1 MTKHL
6 SNEQLNLLQTHKL
19 RGSSFVEALRHIEGC
34 EHCRNKIPKSSVQ
47 EVLQSIFGEE
57 SAPIQNQPEPSPI
70 PSLRGFLVPLSVG
83 LLLVLLGSAIFL
95 FFNSA
100 LQNQN
105 NIAQT
110 ENNVNSNAP
119 IISATIEPQPT
130 QAAANST
137 KNESIKQNFEKTA
150 QDFTNQKDKPHR
162 VLTKIPQTV
171 ASLKTDISKAKL
183 VKSNLPKRVINE
195 VAQTPK
201 VRFVWSKIQDAT
213 NYEITIF
220 DKTYNEVARQ
230 TVQTNSFQLTDPLE
244 KEKSYFWKLVAY
256 NAYGEPISTQNI
268 GNVGAFQVKNLKL
281 AQQTKRLGKTNQ
293 NDLEVL
299 NFMIEKGMLK
309 EAKSKLE
316 KLSAKNPKNAQVKTL
331 TKKVDDLIK
340 K

>member
-57 SAPIQNQPEPSPI
+57 SAPIQNQPEPSLI

-83 LLLVLLGSAIFL
+83 LLLILLGSAIIL
-95 FFNSA
+95 FFNST

-110 ENNVNSNAP
+110 KNNVNSITP

-130 QAAANST
+130 QTAANST
-137 KNESIKQNFEKTA
+137 KNESVKQKFENTA
-150 QDFTNQKDKPHR
+150 QNFTNQKDKPHR
-162 VLTKIPQTV
+162 VLTKPSQTV
-171 ASLKTDISKAKL
+171 ASLKTNISKAKL
-183 VKSNLPKRVINE
+183 VKSNLSKRVINE
-195 VAQTPK
+195 VAQNPK
-201 VRFVWSKIQDAT
+201 VRFVWAKIQDAA

-230 TVQTNSFQLTDPLE
+230 TVQTNSFQFTDPLE

-256 NAYGEPISTQNI
+256 NVYGEPISTKNS
-268 GNVGAFQVKNLKL
+268 GNVGAFQIKNLKL

-293 NDLEVL
+293 NDL
-299 NFMIEKGMLK
+299 
-309 EAKSKLE
+309 
-316 KLSAKNPKNAQVKTL
+316 
-331 TKKVDDLIK
+331 
-340 K
+340 